1 MLCILISM
9 DFLKDKNVL
18 VTGGSGFVGTNLLKR
33 LLSSKCKLYTT
44 IHRKKPQF
52 TDDSIEYINAD
63 LTNPK
68 DCLKATAGIDYIFM
82 CAANTSGAA
91 VMENNPLAHLTPNIL
106 MNLSLYEAAY
116 KNKVNKILFISSN
129 TVYPVT
135 DFPVKEDDVTNEF
148 FHKYFIVAWMK
159 RFTEIVS
166 EMYSEKIMDKMNI
179 VVVRPANLYGEFDDF
194 DWETSHVI
202 PALVRKVAERQNP
215 INVWGDGKDLKEFLY
230 IDDFID
236 GIILAMEKINSSKPI
251 NLSLNKPVTVKEIIN
266 HLIDIEGC
274 IDAKVEYD
282 ITKPTMIPKRLI
294 DNSQAKKLL
303 NFNPQTDIKEG
314 LMKTLNWYKSRK

>member
-1 MLCILISM
+1 MN
-9 DFLKDKNVL
+9 FLKDKKVL

-44 IHRKKPQF
+44 IHHTQPQF

-68 DCLKATAGIDYIFM
+68 DCLKATAGIDYVFM

-135 DFPVKEDDVTNEF
+135 DYPVKEDDVTNEF

-166 EMYSEKIMDKMNI
+166 EMYSEKIKDKMNV

-194 DWETSHVI
+194 EWETSHVI

-236 GIILAMEKINSSKPI
+236 GIILAMEKINSSSPI

-266 HLIDIEGC
+266 HLIDIEGY

-282 ITKPTMIPKRLI
+282 TTKPTMIPKRLI

-303 NFNPQTDIKEG
+303 KFNPQVDIKEG

>member
-1 MLCILISM
+1 ME
-9 DFLKDKNVL
+9 FLKGKNVL

-33 LLSSKCKLYTT
+33 LLNSNCKIFTT
-44 IHRKKPQF
+44 VHKTQPQF
-52 TDDSIEYINAD
+52 TDERIEYLNVD
-63 LTNPK
+63 LTTPEG
-68 DCLKATAGIDYIFM
+68 CLKATKNIDYIFM

-116 KNKVNKILFISSN
+116 KNKVKKILFISSN

-166 EMYSEKIMDKMNI
+166 DMYSEKIKDKMNI

-194 DWETSHVI
+194 EWETSHVI
-202 PALVRKVAERQNP
+202 PALVRKVAERHDP
-215 INVWGDGKDLKEFLY
+215 IEVWGDGKDLKEFLY

-251 NLSLNKPVTVKEIIN
+251 NLSLNKAVTVQEIIN
-266 HLIDIEGC
+266 HLIEIEGHSS
-274 IDAKVEYD
+274 AKIEYD

-294 DNSQAKKLL
+294 DNTHAKEILGFNPKVDIRDGLAKTLSWYKAKK
-303 NFNPQTDIKEG
+303 
-314 LMKTLNWYKSRK
+314 